1 MRGLWGDWWHPAA
14 PEHRV
19 QPGLVD
25 CVEGE
30 IDVGLG
36 EVPGKKGRHSG
47 TYKSL
52 CWSCRLITQH
62 EGCVS
67 SYPISSLLTWLYR
80 SSRLLMPDCC
90 RIWWL
95 RFTTEVWI
103 RSGASCLTWVL
114 FSSGVH
120 ITWTRHS
127 TSNSYSSETLSP
139 TQLFLYD
146 LHLNSFILHVACKQ
160 RNTSYITQWK
170 RANTHCHLIPI

>member
-1 MRGLWGDWWHPAA
+1 MRGLWGDWWHPSA

-36 EVPGKKGRHSG
+36 KVPGKKGGGKKRKRKGKHSG

-62 EGCVS
+62 QGCVS
-67 SYPISSLLTWLYR
+67 SYLISSLLTWLYL
-80 SSRLLMPDCC
+80 SSRLLMPDCS
-90 RIWWL
+90 RTWGL

-103 RSGASCLTWVL
+103 RSGASCLTWAL
-114 FSSGVH
+114 LSSGVH

-127 TSNSYSSETLSP
+127 TSNSYSFETLSP
-139 TQLFLYD
+139 TQLFL
-146 LHLNSFILHVACKQ
+146 
-160 RNTSYITQWK
+160 
-170 RANTHCHLIPI
+170 